1 MNSQFDKSLRA
12 LILWI
17 SLLVALAFAIATALG
32 QSLNEPEVTQPE
44 LSDQERR
51 SAVSWGL
58 TETEWRRHRELR
70 SLRKG
75 LVSADVTPLE
85 ILGIFSA
92 SDTERKRYARL
103 YARQQLDLLERIAMF
118 EADYLEAVRELT
130 HSASGTTGRYK
141 LVAAVGCATS
151 QCAEQLQRALQLA
164 DPHGLDIFLTGTAGN
179 DGTVRSWA
187 ARNNI
192 PPDAVR
198 SRRITLNHAQPG
210 MKKGL
215 YQ

>member
-1 MNSQFDKSLRA
+1 MNWKFDRTWFIWASAA
-12 LILWI
+12 LLWFTCA
-17 SLLVALAFAIATALG
+17 SSTGQALN
-32 QSLNEPEVTQPE
+32 QPEVTQPE

-85 ILGIFSA
+85 ILGIFAA

-130 HSASGTTGRYK
+130 RSADTTGRYK

-151 QCAEQLQRALQLA
+151 QCAEQLHRALQLA
-164 DPHGLDIFLTGTAGN
+164 DPYGLDIFLTGTAGN

>member
-1 MNSQFDKSLRA
+1 MNWKPDRA
-12 LILWI
+12 WI
-17 SLLVALAFAIATALG
+17 SWFSAALLWFTCANATGQALN
-32 QSLNEPEVTQPE
+32 QPEVTQPE

-58 TETEWRRHRELR
+58 SETEWRRHRELR

-85 ILGIFSA
+85 ILGIFAA

-130 HSASGTTGRYK
+130 RSADTTGRYK

-151 QCAEQLQRALQLA
+151 QCAEQLHRALQLA
-164 DPHGLDIFLTGTAGN
+164 DLYGLDIFLTGTAGN

>member
-1 MNSQFDKSLRA
+1 MNCRSDRVR
-12 LILWI
+12 IIWI
-17 SLLVALAFAIATALG
+17 IAAFLLFTSPAALG
-32 QSLNEPEVTQPE
+32 QAVDDLEVTQPK
-44 LSDQERR
+44 LSDLDRR

-58 TETEWRRHRELR
+58 TETEWQRHRELR
-70 SLRKG
+70 TLRRG
-75 LVSADVTPLE
+75 LVSPDVTPLE
-85 ILGIFSA
+85 ILGIYA
-92 SDTERKRYARL
+92 PSDAERKRYARL

-118 EADYLEAVRELT
+118 EADYIEAVRELT
-130 HSASGTTGRYK
+130 RSASDGTGRYR

-151 QCAEQLQRALQLA
+151 QCAEQLNRALQLV
-164 DPHGLDIFLTGTAGN
+164 DQHGLDIFLTGTAGS
-179 DGTVRSWA
+179 DGTVRNWA

-198 SRRITLNHAQPG
+198 KQRITLNHAPPG